1 MLTVNSFPERVEDR
15 AERNF
20 EYASPSDTTWQYHQ
34 SFLAPLEYFTY
45 FFPIS
50 QEAYKTDDL
59 DHRQGMHRL
68 FVSHSSR
75 ERDLVSQ
82 SPSQWEATGMLLTL
96 ELQPIG
102 KTMQCLIDFASHQLA
117 LALLF
122 STDSFVVL
130 IHHGKGRSHEI
141 TGFKLAYTVR
151 VIAPKGMNSD
161 HL

>member
-1 MLTVNSFPERVEDR
+1 
-15 AERNF
+15 
-20 EYASPSDTTWQYHQ
+20 
-34 SFLAPLEYFTY
+34 
-45 FFPIS
+45 
-50 QEAYKTDDL
+50 
-59 DHRQGMHRL
+59 
-68 FVSHSSR
+68 
-75 ERDLVSQ
+75 
-82 SPSQWEATGMLLTL
+82 MLLTL